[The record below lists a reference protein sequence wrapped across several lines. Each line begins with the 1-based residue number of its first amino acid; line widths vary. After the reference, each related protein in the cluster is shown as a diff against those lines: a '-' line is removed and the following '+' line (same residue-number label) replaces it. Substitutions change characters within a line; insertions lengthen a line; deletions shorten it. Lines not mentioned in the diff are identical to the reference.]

1 MKQSWLAL
9 VLIAVSLP
17 ALQGCFPLV
26 ATGMVG
32 AGLVVADRRTSGAQ
46 LEDQGIEFH
55 ASHAISEEYGDKVHI
70 NCTSFNRN
78 LLLTGQVPNQNI
90 RNAVEALARATTNVR
105 SVVNETTVAGNS
117 SFSERANDS
126 YLSTKV
132 HARLAAD
139 ANGQF
144 SPVHISVTTED
155 SVVYL
160 MGLVTRAEGDAA
172 SNIAST
178 TSGVRRVVKVFEYL
192 TNPPDNQKSSALHSE
207 PVASPSTTK
216 PADVQ
221 PPAPQIEE
229 TLPAAQPIKM

>member
-1 MKQSWLAL
+1 MKQSWQVL

-17 ALQGCFPLV
+17 VLQGCFPLV

-32 AGLVVADRRTSGAQ
+32 TGLVVADRRTSGAQ
-46 LEDQGIEFH
+46 LEDQGIEFR
-55 ASHAISEEYGDKVHI
+55 ASHAINQAYGDKVHI

-78 LLLTGQVPNQNI
+78 LLLTGQVPDQNT

-105 SVVNETTVAGNS
+105 AVVDETTVAGTG

-132 HARLAAD
+132 HARLVAD

-155 SVVYL
+155 NVVYL
-160 MGLVTRAEGDAA
+160 MGLVTHAEGDAA
-172 SNIAST
+172 SAIAST

-192 TNPPDNQKSSALHSE
+192 TNAPDNPKLAAPHSE
-207 PVASPSTTK
+207 SVTAPATTK
-216 PADVQ
+216 PEDIQ

>member
-1 MKQSWLAL
+1 MKQSWLTLIL
-9 VLIAVSLP
+9 VVATLP

-32 AGLVVADRRTSGAQ
+32 TGLVVADRRTSGAQ
-46 LEDQGIEFH
+46 LEDEGIELR
-55 ASHAISEEYGDKVHI
+55 ASHAIGEKYGEKVHV
-70 NCTSFNRN
+70 NTTSFNRN
-78 LLLTGQVPNQNI
+78 LLLTGQVPDQDT
-90 RNAVEALARATTNVR
+90 RNGVEALARATTNVR
-105 SVVNETTVAGNS
+105 SVIDETTVAGDS

-126 YLSTKV
+126 YLTTKV
-132 HARLAAD
+132 HARLMAD

-160 MGLVTRAEGDAA
+160 MGLVTHAEGDAA

-192 TNPPDNQKSSALHSE
+192 AKAPDEGKTGAA
-207 PVASPSTTK
+207 PVAPTAAAAK
-216 PADVQ
+216 PADIQ
-221 PPAPQIEE
+221 PPAPQQEE
-229 TLPAAQPIKM
+229 TLPPAQPVTM